1 MYHNDRQIAP
11 DIDVPYATGRRAFGA
26 TTPLPISRSGS
37 PRLPRVLRESSSF
50 LLTDRNIRTE
60 GLFRINAR
68 AVTLSVLKEAYDRGQ
83 KFIVWRE
90 GDSVLTFP
98 HWKEGTGDVMVEEL
112 EQAEGFGVYA
122 AAGLIKLWYSQLQEP
137 IFPQASYPF
146 LDRVFG
152 SSKTAVEVSSI
163 LDLVGEQSEWSPLS
177 KVSRK
182 IMTIHL
188 LPLLTAVSE
197 AHDWNQMDSQNLA
210 LCFAP
215 CLIRGSDPIE
225 EAKMIPVLARI
236 LRVAIENWST
246 GLSASCGMDKWTFEE
261 SLRIPEAIED
271 REDPL
276 ESTAS
281 VAISLSAQ
289 IEGITL
295 LDNEA
300 TDDEEQNR
308 PPLPPRVSTV
318 LDRPDSSGSASPV
331 RRKPA
336 PTVQAPPRYS
346 TIIMQSPGGFDTL
359 PLYEPVAQ
367 EMVPPNEVSEIV
379 RPAQS
384 GNVVPRKPVPSASS
398 GT

>member
-1 MYHNDRQIAP
+1 M
-11 DIDVPYATGRRAFGA
+11 
-26 TTPLPISRSGS
+26 
-37 PRLPRVLRESSSF
+37 
-50 LLTDRNIRTE
+50 
-60 GLFRINAR
+60 
-68 AVTLSVLKEAYDRGQ
+68 LKEAYDRGQ

-98 HWKEGTGDVMVEEL
+98 HWKEGMGDVMVEEL
-112 EQAEGFGVYA
+112 EQAEGFGIYA
-122 AAGLIKLWYSQLQEP
+122 ATGLIKLWYSQLQEP

-152 SSKTAVEVSSI
+152 SSETVVEVSSI

-177 KVSRK
+177 KISRK
-182 IMTIHL
+182 IMTVHL
-188 LPLLTAVSE
+188 LPLLTAVAE
-197 AHDWNQMDSQNLA
+197 ARDWNQMDSQNLA

-225 EAKMIPVLARI
+225 EAKMIPAIARI
-236 LRVAIENWST
+236 LRVAIENWNT
-246 GLSASCGMDKWTFEE
+246 GLSASCGLDKWAFEE
-261 SLRIPEAIED
+261 SLRIPEAVED

-276 ESTAS
+276 DPTSSTALN
-281 VAISLSAQ
+281 LSAQ
-289 IEGITL
+289 VEGITL

-300 TDDEEQNR
+300 SDDEEQNR

-346 TIIMQSPGGFDTL
+346 TIIMQHAGGFDTL
-359 PLYEPVAQ
+359 PLYEPIAR
-367 EMVPPNEVSEIV
+367 EMTPLSEGSETVS
-379 RPAQS
+379 PAQS
-384 GNVVPRKPVPSASS
+384 GNVVPRKPVPSATS
-398 GT
+398 GN